1 MGEELMNKLSEQ
13 VQVSVT
19 SQLNHLVSWYAIIGI
34 IVFVIPFIFAII
46 IVWLNYSGNKK
57 RRQLQAEV
65 YVKAIESGQP
75 ISRDLFVENKKKT
88 NPLHTGI
95 ICIAVGIGI
104 SLFALLMIVLGGKG
118 MSGESLSMF
127 RLIGSLG
134 IIPFFIGIA
143 FVIIHFMERKKDGSE
158 DAK

>member
-1 MGEELMNKLSEQ
+1 MNEEIMKQLGEGLQ
-13 VQVSVT
+13 VTIS
-19 SQLNHLVSWYAIIGI
+19 SQLNNAMNWYAIIGI

-46 IVWLNYSGNKK
+46 IIWLNYSGNKK

-65 YVKAIESGQP
+65 YVKAIENGQP
-75 ISRDLFVENKKKT
+75 ISSDLFVENKKKT
-88 NPLHTGI
+88 NPLNTGI

>member
-1 MGEELMNKLSEQ
+1 MNEEIMKQLGEGLQ
-13 VQVSVT
+13 VTIS
-19 SQLNHLVSWYAIIGI
+19 SQLNNAMNWYAIIGI

-46 IVWLNYSGNKK
+46 IIWLNYSGNKK

-65 YVKAIESGQP
+65 YVKAIENGQP
-75 ISRDLFVENKKKT
+75 ISSDLFVENKKKT
-88 NPLHTGI
+88 NPLNTGI

-104 SLFALLMIVLGGKG
+104 SLFALLMIVLGGKD
-118 MSGESLSMF
+118 MSGTF

-143 FVIIHFMERKKDGSE
+143 FVIIHFMGKKKDGSE

>member
-1 MGEELMNKLSEQ
+1 MGEEVINKMIEQ
-13 VQVSVT
+13 GQISVT
-19 SQLNHLVSWYAIIGI
+19 SQVNSMVSWVAIIGI
-34 IVFVIPFIFAII
+34 IAFVIPFIFAIV
-46 IVWLNYSGNKK
+46 IVWLNYNGNKK

-65 YVKAIESGQP
+65 YVKAIENGQP

-95 ICIAVGIGI
+95 IWIAVGIGI
-104 SLFALLMIVLGGKG
+104 SLFALLIIVLGGKD
-118 MSGESLSMF
+118 MSGTF

-143 FVIIHFMERKKDGSE
+143 FVIIHFMGKKKDGSE